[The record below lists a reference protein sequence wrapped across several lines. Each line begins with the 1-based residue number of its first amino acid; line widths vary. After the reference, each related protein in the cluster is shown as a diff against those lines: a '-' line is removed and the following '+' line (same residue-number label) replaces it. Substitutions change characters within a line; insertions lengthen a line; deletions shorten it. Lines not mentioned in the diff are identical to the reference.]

1 MRESFLKWL
10 LQPGMRLMRRYDL
23 TMKFSVLSGM
33 AFAIILCMTAYGISQ
48 HVRALKS
55 TSDELQGITLV
66 GDVTRVVW
74 LTEAHRDL
82 LNALAAG
89 SQLEPNALTG
99 VRTELNQAISRLDT
113 SLASDPDP
121 LLLSQWQPVK
131 KVLTQ
136 LLQDGVAPPSDVA
149 QRLRKLAGFELHT
162 QQIMALRRLLLM
174 VGESS
179 TLLLDPEPETFFL
192 MLVLVDRY
200 VPLLETVGQIRGH
213 GVAMVSSGAVTYRD
227 ERVMTSLN
235 DQVKAQLADIAHL
248 FAALER
254 SGRPMST
261 GWGATQA
268 LIDGYAQEMARAIG
282 SNVPKEDARAVMDR
296 GTQAIHSAMSLHGT
310 LLQRLEDLLKQ
321 RMAHQ
326 RLVIGAYVGVTV
338 LTFLIM
344 TYLIMAMHSALI
356 GAVKAVTRTIDDVS
370 QGDLTRPRHIAGQE
384 ELAHVGR
391 GMNNMTLRLSRI
403 VASIRSNA
411 VLVAISA
418 KSLGEGAIALAQ
430 RTQRQSQRLRDAASN
445 VQQGQL
451 VLTQCASSA
460 QALVDQV
467 ERVGAVAAQGQSH
480 MSDAVATMSEIEQG
494 AHRMREI
501 VGMIEDIAFQTNM
514 LALNAAVEAAR
525 AGEAGSGFAVVA
537 GEVRKLAGRCANA
550 VADISGLIEQSTVQ
564 VGDGVRH
571 MADITQTLSSLLE
584 GVDGIAGGVS
594 DLTGHAGRQQA
605 MLEAISQ
612 ALEGLDTITRDNLQA
627 VETAHATTA
636 QLLDRAAS
644 LSKSV
649 QGIRLAQ
656 GSADEAQLL
665 MRRAAQLIRDN
676 GLQAALPVI
685 HDAKEGYVDRD
696 LFVFGVNRE
705 GVQQFSS
712 EDAGAAGKPLPMLT
726 SSDGFLLNDA
736 LWRAALS
743 GQEWVEYESCHPDT
757 LAMLPKIA
765 CVEQVADDLIVC
777 SVLYK
782 DPAGMN
788 QAGQAIVPYQRRL
801 AGRKGNSPEV
811 TNSLSL
817 I

>member
-1 MRESFLKWL
+1 MRETFLKWL

-33 AFAIILCMTAYGISQ
+33 AFAIILSMMVYGISQ

-55 TSDELQGITLV
+55 TSDELQGVTLV

-74 LTEAHRDL
+74 LTQAHRDL
-82 LNALAAG
+82 VNALAVG
-89 SQLEPNALTG
+89 SELAPDSLAR

-113 SLASDPDP
+113 SLVSEPDP
-121 LLLSQWQPVK
+121 LLLNQWQPVK

-136 LLQDGVAPPSDVA
+136 LLQEGSAPPSDVA
-149 QRLRKLAGFELHT
+149 QRLRKLASFELHT

-174 VGESS
+174 AGESS

-235 DQVKAQLADIAHL
+235 DQVKAQLADIAHF

-310 LLQRLEDLLKQ
+310 LLQRLDGLLRQ
-321 RMAHQ
+321 RQAAQ
-326 RLVIGAYVGVTV
+326 RLVIGTYVGVTV

-356 GAVKAVTRTIDDVS
+356 GAVKALTRTIDDVS
-370 QGDLTRPRHIAGQE
+370 QGDLTRPRYIVGQD

-391 GMNNMTLRLSRI
+391 GMNNMTTRLSRI

-430 RTQRQSQRLRDAASN
+430 RTQRQSQSLRDATSN

-460 QALVDQV
+460 QALVEQV
-467 ERVGAVAAQGQSH
+467 ERVAAVATQGQAH
-480 MSDAVATMSEIEQG
+480 MTDAVATMSEIEQG

-564 VGDGVRH
+564 VGGGVRH
-571 MADITQTLSSLLE
+571 MADITQTLSRLLE
-584 GVDGIAGGVS
+584 GVDGIASGVT
-594 DLTGHAGRQQA
+594 DLTSHAGRQQA
-605 MLEAISQ
+605 MLAAIAQ
-612 ALEGLDTITRDNLQA
+612 ALDGLDTITSDNLRA

-656 GSADEAQLL
+656 GSADEAQVL
-665 MRRAAQLIRDN
+665 MRRAAQLIREK
-676 GLQAALPVI
+676 GLQAALPI
-685 HDAKEGYVDRD
+685 LNDSNSGYVDRD

-705 GVQQFSS
+705 GIQQFVS
-712 EDAGAAGKPLPMLT
+712 EDVGAVGKPMPMLT

-736 LWRAALS
+736 LWRAAQS

-765 CVEQVADDLIVC
+765 CVEQVEDDLIVC

-782 DPAGMN
+782 DPAAMN
-788 QAGQAIVPYQRRL
+788 EAGESIAPYRRRL
-801 AGRKGNSPEV
+801 AATQSRGPEA
-811 TNSLSL
+811 TTSLSL